1 MPKHRIRWSATAMPN
16 QMWWPNLSLRQ
27 ACHSTCKQTL
37 QTQLDNV
44 GQHVASQ
51 QGLNWL
57 VCQEIQC
64 NPEPVHAPVNDRTT
78 CCTTRAGPPALCMR
92 SVTMPPQVFFLTCH
106 TACSEGSC
114 MLLLLKKRMQVP
126 TAIAAQPR
134 QGKQPEKIP
143 CTNQHLISAKLS
155 PLEGIDNVLDV
166 VLRSHCCAMRPV
178 SLRFKM

>member
-16 QMWWPNLSLRQ
+16 QMWWPSLSLRQ

-37 QTQLDNV
+37 QAQLDNV
-44 GQHVASQ
+44 GQHVANQ

-64 NPEPVHAPVNDRTT
+64 NPEPVHAPVNDTTT
-78 CCTTRAGPPALCMR
+78 CCTTRAGPPELCMR
-92 SVTMPPQVFFLTCH
+92 SVTMPP
-106 TACSEGSC
+106 GSC
-114 MLLLLKKRMQVP
+114 MLFLLKNASTNRNSC
-126 TAIAAQPR
+126 TAKAR
-134 QGKQPEKIP
+134 QTACKIP

-166 VLRSHCCAMRPV
+166 VLSSHCCAMHPV
-178 SLRFKM
+178 FLRFKM